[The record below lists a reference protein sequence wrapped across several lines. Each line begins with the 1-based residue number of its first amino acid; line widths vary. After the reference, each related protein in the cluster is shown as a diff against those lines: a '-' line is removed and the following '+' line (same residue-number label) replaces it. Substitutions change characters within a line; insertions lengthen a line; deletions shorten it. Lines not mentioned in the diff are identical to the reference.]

1 MSDLNA
7 RFNSTNLTLQD
18 FKNIAENNN
27 ANAEVRIKK
36 SDGKLSTSP
45 LGFIA
50 RNIGQNHKNSNN
62 QVTLAFWSVLIHD
75 DKYRDIKSNLKRVMS
90 SMNKSGEIK
99 SGGSLTPAKINAAIK
114 MADDMLEKFQKPK
127 RYAETAI
134 QNALQLKVISQDQ
147 AESFKNFAE
156 QK

>member
-27 ANAEVRIKK
+27 ANAEVRVKK

-50 RNIGQNHKNSNN
+50 RNIGQTHKNSNN
-62 QVTLAFWSVLIHD
+62 QVTLAFWSILIH
-75 DKYRDIKSNLKRVMS
+75 
-90 SMNKSGEIK
+90 
-99 SGGSLTPAKINAAIK
+99 
-114 MADDMLEKFQKPK
+114 
-127 RYAETAI
+127 
-134 QNALQLKVISQDQ
+134 
-147 AESFKNFAE
+147 
-156 QK
+156 